1 MKHTTTY
8 HTVERWVKN
17 AANTAYKHMTYDNA
31 LKALMVASVIP
42 VVSGAA
48 SAVRAGVAA
57 RSVGQV
63 VGGLA
68 QGLSAASYAAPALA
82 PAAQT
87 APALAPARGAS
98 SAASGV
104 ANSMA
109 REQAARRAQGP
120 MTAQAYL
127 NRYNIPV
134 ANRAYGTES
143 QYQTAMARM
152 NR

>member
-8 HTVERWVKN
+8 HTAERWVKN

-31 LKALMVASVIP
+31 LRALMVASVLP
-42 VVSGAA
+42 VVGSAA
-48 SAVRAGVAA
+48 GAVRAGVAA

-68 QGLSAASYAAPALA
+68 QGLSAASALAPALA

-87 APALAPARGAS
+87 ARGAS
-98 SAASGV
+98 SVAAGV

>member
-68 QGLSAASYAAPALA
+68 QGLSAASYVAPALA

-87 APALAPARGAS
+87 ARGAS
-98 SAASGV
+98 SVASRV
-104 ANSMA
+104 ANSRA
-109 REQAARRAQGP
+109 QEQAARRAQGP

-127 NRYNIPV
+127 NRYNVPV

-143 QYQTAMARM
+143 QYQTAMTRI

>member
-68 QGLSAASYAAPALA
+68 QGLSAASYVAPALA

-87 APALAPARGAS
+87 ARGAS
-98 SAASGV
+98 SVASGV

-134 ANRAYGTES
+134 ANRAYGTDS

>member
-8 HTVERWVKN
+8 HTAERWVKN
-17 AANTAYKHMTYDNA
+17 AANTVYKHMTYDNA

-68 QGLSAASYAAPALA
+68 QGLSAASYVAPALA
-82 PAAQT
+82 S
-87 APALAPARGAS
+87 ARGAS

>member
-8 HTVERWVKN
+8 HTAERWVKN
-17 AANTAYKHMTYDNA
+17 AASTAYKHMTYENA
-31 LKALMVASVIP
+31 MKALMLASVLP
-42 VVSGAA
+42 VIGSAA

-57 RSVGQV
+57 GSVAQV
-63 VGGLA
+63 ASGVA
-68 QGLSAASYAAPALA
+68 QGLGAAGAVAPSVV

-87 APALAPARGAS
+87 ASGVANL
-98 SAASGV
+98 ASGV
-104 ANSMA
+104 SNSMA

-120 MTAQAYL
+120 MSAQAYL
-127 NRYNIPV
+127 NRYDIPV

-143 QYQTAMARM
+143 QYQTARARI

>member
-8 HTVERWVKN
+8 HTAERWVKN

-31 LKALMVASVIP
+31 IKALMLASVLP
-42 VVSGAA
+42 VMGGAA
-48 SAVRAGVAA
+48 SAVRAGLAA

-63 VGGLA
+63 ASGLA
-68 QGLSAASYAAPALA
+68 TGLSAASAVAPALA
-82 PAAQT
+82 PAALT
-87 APALAPARGAS
+87 ARGVSNLS
-98 SAASGV
+98 SSV

-120 MTAQAYL
+120 MSAQAYL
-127 NRYNIPV
+127 NRYNIPI

>member
-68 QGLSAASYAAPALA
+68 QGLSAASYV
-82 PAAQT
+82 

-98 SAASGV
+98 SVSSRV

-109 REQAARRAQGP
+109 QEQAARRAQGP

>member
-68 QGLSAASYAAPALA
+68 QGLSAASYV
-82 PAAQT
+82 

-143 QYQTAMARM
+143 QYQTAMARE

>member
-8 HTVERWVKN
+8 HTAERWVKN

-68 QGLSAASYAAPALA
+68 QGLSAASYV
-82 PAAQT
+82 

>member
-68 QGLSAASYAAPALA
+68 QGLSAASYVAPALA
-82 PAAQT
+82 S
-87 APALAPARGAS
+87 ARGAS

>member
-1 MKHTTTY
+1 MKHSTTF
-8 HTVERWVKN
+8 HTAERWVKN

-31 LKALMVASVIP
+31 LKALMLASVIP
-42 VVSGAA
+42 VIGNAA

-63 VGGLA
+63 VGGVA
-68 QGLSAASYAAPALA
+68 RGLSAAASLSPSLA
-82 PAAQT
+82 H
-87 APALAPARGAS
+87 GAS
-98 SAASGV
+98 TLASGV
-104 ANSMA
+104 GDSMA
-109 REQAARRAQGP
+109 REQSARRAQGP

-143 QYQTAMARM
+143 QYQTAMTRM

>member
-8 HTVERWVKN
+8 HTAERWVKN

-31 LKALMVASVIP
+31 LRALMIASVIP
-42 VVSGAA
+42 VVGGAA

-63 VGGLA
+63 ASGLA
-68 QGLSAASYAAPALA
+68 TGLGAASAVAPALA

-87 APALAPARGAS
+87 ARGVSNLS
-98 SAASGV
+98 SSV

-143 QYQTAMARM
+143 QYQTAMTRM

>member
-68 QGLSAASYAAPALA
+68 QGLSAASYV
-82 PAAQT
+82 

-98 SAASGV
+98 SVSSRV

-109 REQAARRAQGP
+109 QEQAARRAQGP

-134 ANRAYGTES
+134 ANRAYGTEA
-143 QYQTAMARM
+143 QYQTAMSRI

>member
-8 HTVERWVKN
+8 HTAERWVKN

-31 LKALMVASVIP
+31 LRALMIASVIP
-42 VVSGAA
+42 VVGGAA

-68 QGLSAASYAAPALA
+68 QGLSAASYVAPALA
-82 PAAQT
+82 S
-87 APALAPARGAS
+87 ARGAS

>member
-8 HTVERWVKN
+8 HTAERWVKN

-68 QGLSAASYAAPALA
+68 QGLSAASYV
-82 PAAQT
+82 

-143 QYQTAMARM
+143 QYQTAMTRM

>member
-68 QGLSAASYAAPALA
+68 QGLSAASYVAPALA

-87 APALAPARGAS
+87 ARGAS
-98 SAASGV
+98 SVASRV
-104 ANSMA
+104 ANSRA
-109 REQAARRAQGP
+109 QEQATRRAQGP

-143 QYQTAMARM
+143 QYQTAVARM

>member
-8 HTVERWVKN
+8 HTAERWVKN

-68 QGLSAASYAAPALA
+68 QGLSAASYVAPALA

-87 APALAPARGAS
+87 ARGAS
-98 SAASGV
+98 SVASRV
-104 ANSMA
+104 ANSRA
-109 REQAARRAQGP
+109 QEQATRRAQGP

-134 ANRAYGTES
+134 ANRAYGTEA

>member
-8 HTVERWVKN
+8 HTAERWVKN

-31 LKALMVASVIP
+31 LRALMIASVLP
-42 VVSGAA
+42 AVGGAA

-68 QGLSAASYAAPALA
+68 QGLSAASYV
-82 PAAQT
+82 

-98 SAASGV
+98 SAASRV

>member
-31 LKALMVASVIP
+31 LRALMVASVLP
-42 VVSGAA
+42 VVGSAA
-48 SAVRAGVAA
+48 GAVRAGVAA

-68 QGLSAASYAAPALA
+68 QGLSAASALAPALA

-87 APALAPARGAS
+87 ARGAS
-98 SAASGV
+98 SVAAGV

>member
-68 QGLSAASYAAPALA
+68 QGLSAASYV
-82 PAAQT
+82 

>member
-8 HTVERWVKN
+8 DTAEKWVKN

-31 LKALMVASVIP
+31 LRALMIASVLP
-42 VVSGAA
+42 VIGNAA

-63 VGGLA
+63 VGGVA
-68 QGLSAASYAAPALA
+68 RGLSAAASLSPSLA
-82 PAAQT
+82 H
-87 APALAPARGAS
+87 GAS
-98 SAASGV
+98 TLASGV
-104 ANSMA
+104 RDSMA

-120 MTAQAYL
+120 MSAQAYL

-143 QYQTAMARM
+143 QYQTAMTRM

>member
-68 QGLSAASYAAPALA
+68 QGLSAASYVAPALT
-82 PAAQT
+82 PAAHT
-87 APALAPARGAS
+87 ARGAS
-98 SAASGV
+98 SVASGV

>member
-8 HTVERWVKN
+8 HTAERWVKN

-31 LKALMVASVIP
+31 LRALMIASVIP
-42 VVSGAA
+42 VVGGAA

-63 VGGLA
+63 ASGLA
-68 QGLSAASYAAPALA
+68 TGLSAASAVAPALA

-87 APALAPARGAS
+87 ARGVSNLS
-98 SAASGV
+98 SSV

>member
-1 MKHTTTY
+1 MKHTSTY
-8 HTVERWVKN
+8 HTAERWVKN

-31 LKALMVASVIP
+31 LKALMLASVIP
-42 VVSGAA
+42 VIGSAA

-63 VGGLA
+63 AGGLA
-68 QGLSAASYAAPALA
+68 TGLSAAASLSPSLA
-82 PAAQT
+82 H
-87 APALAPARGAS
+87 GAS
-98 SAASGV
+98 TLASGV
-104 ANSMA
+104 ASSMA

-120 MTAQAYL
+120 MSAQAYL

-143 QYQTAMARM
+143 QYQTAMARI

>member
-68 QGLSAASYAAPALA
+68 QGLSAASYVAPALA

-87 APALAPARGAS
+87 ARGAS
-98 SAASGV
+98 SVASRV
-104 ANSMA
+104 ANSRA
-109 REQAARRAQGP
+109 QEQAARRAQGP

>member
-1 MKHTTTY
+1 MKHTSTY
-8 HTVERWVKN
+8 HTAERWVKN

-31 LKALMVASVIP
+31 LRALMIASVLP
-42 VVSGAA
+42 VIGNAA

-63 VGGLA
+63 VGGVA
-68 QGLSAASYAAPALA
+68 RGLSAAASLSPSLA
-82 PAAQT
+82 H
-87 APALAPARGAS
+87 GAS
-98 SAASGV
+98 TLASGV
-104 ANSMA
+104 RDSMA

-120 MTAQAYL
+120 MSAQAYL

-143 QYQTAMARM
+143 QYQTAMTRM

>member
-68 QGLSAASYAAPALA
+68 QGLSAASYV
-82 PAAQT
+82 

-109 REQAARRAQGP
+109 REQVARRAQGP

>member
-8 HTVERWVKN
+8 QTAERWVKN
-17 AANTAYKHMTYDNA
+17 AARTASKYMTYDNA
-31 LKALMVASVIP
+31 LRALMVASVIP

-68 QGLSAASYAAPALA
+68 QGLSAASAAAPALA
-82 PAAQT
+82 PVAQT
-87 APALAPARGAS
+87 ARGAS
-98 SAASGV
+98 NLASGV
-104 ANSMA
+104 ASNMA

-127 NRYNIPV
+127 NRYNIPI

-143 QYQTAMARM
+143 QYQTARARI

>member
-8 HTVERWVKN
+8 QRAERWVKN

-31 LKALMVASVIP
+31 LKALMIASVLP
-42 VVSGAA
+42 VVGGAA

-68 QGLSAASYAAPALA
+68 QGLSAASAVAPALA

-87 APALAPARGAS
+87 ARGAS
-98 SAASGV
+98 NAASGV
-104 ANSMA
+104 ASSMA

-120 MTAQAYL
+120 MSAQAYL
-127 NRYNIPV
+127 NRYNIPI

-143 QYQTAMARM
+143 QYQTAIARM

>member
-8 HTVERWVKN
+8 HTAERWVKN

-31 LKALMVASVIP
+31 LKALMLASVIP
-42 VVSGAA
+42 VVGGAA

-63 VGGLA
+63 AGGLM
-68 QGLSAASYAAPALA
+68 QGLSAAASMSPTLA
-82 PAAQT
+82 PIVHT
-87 APALAPARGAS
+87 AHGAS
-98 SAASGV
+98 TLASGV
-104 ANSMA
+104 RNSMA
-109 REQAARRAQGP
+109 REQATRAAQGP

-127 NRYNIPV
+127 NRYNIPL

-143 QYQTAMARM
+143 QYQTAMTRM

>member
-57 RSVGQV
+57 RSAGQV

-68 QGLSAASYAAPALA
+68 QGLSAASYVAPALA

-87 APALAPARGAS
+87 ARGAS
-98 SAASGV
+98 SVASRV
-104 ANSMA
+104 ANSRA
-109 REQAARRAQGP
+109 QEQAARRAQGP

>member
-68 QGLSAASYAAPALA
+68 QGLSAASYVAPALA

-87 APALAPARGAS
+87 ARGAS